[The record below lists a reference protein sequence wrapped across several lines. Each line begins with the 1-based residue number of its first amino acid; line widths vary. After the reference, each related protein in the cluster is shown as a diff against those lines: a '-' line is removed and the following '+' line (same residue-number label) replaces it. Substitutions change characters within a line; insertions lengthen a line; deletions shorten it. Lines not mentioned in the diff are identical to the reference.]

1 MLRNLRSFRVVVVVA
16 IGIAFASTGAEAQ
29 RDLRVRIGTLVPAG
43 SLWHETLQDMSQEWS
58 RISNGAVRI
67 QIFAGGVLGDE
78 LEMVRKVRQG
88 QLQAVALSSVG
99 LSRIDEGVAWLQIP
113 MLLESYAELDY
124 VRDRIA
130 PVLEAR
136 IEAKGFKVLNWADG
150 GWVRTFSKSV
160 ARTPDDLK
168 QMKLFV
174 SAGDPE
180 SESLYK
186 QFGFNVVPLS
196 LVDLVTSLQTGMID
210 AVPVV
215 PLLAQLQE
223 LHKLMPHML
232 DVKLLPLVGGT
243 VIDTRTWDRL
253 PAEHRDDMLEA
264 AYRAGSQLRDEIR
277 QMGDDSVTEMAKRG
291 LTVNVPD
298 ASTLNVWR
306 SEVERAYSSLR
317 GEYCPAEIFDEVLR
331 LRDDYRAA
339 R

>member
-1 MLRNLRSFRVVVVVA
+1 
-16 IGIAFASTGAEAQ
+16 
-29 RDLRVRIGTLVPAG
+29 
-43 SLWHETLQDMSQEWS
+43 
-58 RISNGAVRI
+58 
-67 QIFAGGVLGDE
+67 
-78 LEMVRKVRQG
+78 
-88 QLQAVALSSVG
+88 
-99 LSRIDEGVAWLQIP
+99 
-113 MLLESYAELDY
+113 
-124 VRDRIA
+124 
-130 PVLEAR
+130 
-136 IEAKGFKVLNWADG
+136 
-150 GWVRTFSKSV
+150 
-160 ARTPDDLK
+160 
-168 QMKLFV
+168 
-174 SAGDPE
+174 
-180 SESLYK
+180 
-186 QFGFNVVPLS
+186 
-196 LVDLVTSLQTGMID
+196 
-210 AVPVV
+210 
-215 PLLAQLQE
+215 
-223 LHKLMPHML
+223 MPHML